1 METKI
6 RRYRP
11 EDCPILTQLFYET
24 VRRVNL
30 GDYTQAQVEAW
41 APAPPEQQ
49 RWAAMLLHHES
60 WVAERDGQIL
70 GFATLDGDYFDH
82 LFVRWDC
89 QGQGVAT
96 ALAQALENRAWEKGC
111 KQISV
116 HASITA
122 RPFFEKRGYR
132 LVKEQQV
139 ERRGQKLTNFLL
151 CRDAPAGMARI
162 SSVAIYA

>member
-1 METKI
+1 MAAAFWI
-6 RRYRP
+6 RPYRP
-11 EDCPILTQLFYET
+11 EDCLALTQLFYQT

-60 WVAERDGQIL
+60 WVAEQDGEIL

-82 LFVRWDC
+82 LFVRWDR
-89 QGQGVAT
+89 QGQGIAK
-96 ALAQALENRAWEKGC
+96 ALAQVLEDRVWAKGC
-111 KQISV
+111 EQIRV

-139 ERRGQKLTNFLL
+139 ERNGQKLTNFVMVLQ
-151 CRDAPAGMARI
+151 A
-162 SSVAIYA
+162 